1 MKDQCEGVS
10 KEDLEAKEMTVSVA
24 GRIMLQRI
32 MGKASFITLQDM
44 KGQIQAYVRSN
55 DLPEGQY
62 DDFKT
67 WDLGD
72 IVGIKGKLFSHKN
85 WRVDS

>member
-1 MKDQCEGVS
+1 
-10 KEDLEAKEMTVSVA
+10 
-24 GRIMLQRI
+24 MLQRI

-62 DDFKT
+62 EDFKT

-72 IVGIKGKLFSHKN
+72 IVGVKGKLFLTKN
-85 WRVDS
+85 WRTYSQCRINRDAH